1 MADDIKNPPALTDEQ
16 IQQIIKANRE
26 GRPLDITKTFSD
38 EFGMG
43 GGEKEVVEYM
53 GSGVTERQLH
63 ELKAKFGTEGVE
75 LDPRGLPGH
84 YRGLVGLSSTP
95 GDKEAMYKH
104 LFGKN
109 NVKPIGGT
117 GRYIIRVWRG
127 GKPVDVLDDEPSFTM
142 RDISD
147 LSGLVPEVATS
158 LALYMKKIPKASA
171 AGLLAHVGAAAW
183 GAIGGQAAGGLKDA
197 ALRYAIDEPIGWE
210 EIGSRRVKH
219 AALETALGGI
229 IPYAGQKVV
238 SALKPSTMFP
248 AAQGFSKKIAA
259 EGVESARWLEAK
271 TRTPAGTGMKFP
283 LTAGEATGVKGIQEY
298 EQLSERIS
306 RLVDPTKKLRAA
318 QASAITKGQYGVKET
333 RGAIDLDLGMKVAQ
347 RLGELESGVARG
359 AAHFARTGVKEAEK
373 QAAAV
378 TGNLGQSVLDT
389 GAQLRQTLRSTVESK
404 KAALKES
411 YKKADEARMAITGA
425 EERFIVPTETSQLGK
440 EIAGGETL
448 VKEIKQTSPL
458 LGPRGGK
465 LADVTTGTTTEPISW
480 AVPAYKE
487 AQSFARIGSDRQ
499 SLAAMIEARATFGEV
514 IGRANATGKGELGGG
529 FSVGQAKRFY
539 KALSQDID
547 ASLKKLSPDV
557 AALYKSAQTDA
568 KALFD
573 NYTRNPVLN
582 RIRRDATE
590 GGIDE
595 VGDIMAVFTAGRGKP
610 SMLRDMEKLLPP
622 AEYLSLKRGILA
634 ELGDKATV
642 QIGKGEAVIDFGVFQ
657 RNLANLHPEFAQK
670 LVGGK
675 AQYVRLQQ
683 ALNDFGTAAEAGG
696 RKSIL
701 QQPVSVGQDSL
712 DALRNSL
719 DDPAM
724 FSSVKEN
731 IEKAIK
737 LKARQRKEFANE
749 LTKKIRAG
757 EALPEINADKFIDD
771 FVLEVGDYKLVRDAL
786 EKLPQDLREEV
797 ARQTVRRMFQKSNEM
812 ARQSFGELVLQ
823 EEASVITGSK
833 LQKLMYG
840 GDAQRKIIQE
850 ILPRETQDF
859 MDNLLKYQLAI
870 ETSRRNAGSVGGM
883 ARDYVLGNLS
893 ASVGNMAMARL
904 IFAGPMQSFL
914 KQAASSP
921 SALDRLAA
929 AIGRGLEYKIPGQV
943 GKVRIPAGLGGGKQL
958 FPDKVGPYRVLI
970 ASKLDEEVL
979 GLANLWGEATKDLD
993 DIQREALEKTYI
1005 SLTGDAP
1012 ELSDDEIAA
1021 LVTKKKV
1028 APALRKTL
1036 KEQRLQLRMP
1046 RRNK

>member
-16 IQQIIKANRE
+16 IQQIIKATRE
-26 GRPLDITKTFSD
+26 GRPLDVQQTFSE

-43 GGEKEVVEYM
+43 GGEKEVAKYR

-75 LDPRGLPGH
+75 LDPRGLPGA
-84 YRGLVGLSSTP
+84 YRSVAGLASTP
-95 GDKEAMYKH
+95 GDKEAVYKQ

-109 NVKPIGGT
+109 NVKPIGET

-127 GKPVDVLDDEPSFTM
+127 GKPVDVLDDEPSLTL
-142 RDISD
+142 RDVSD

-158 LALYMKKIPKASA
+158 MAVYMKKFPKATP
-171 AGLLAHVGAAAW
+171 AGIASHIGAAAW
-183 GAIGGQAAGGLKDA
+183 GAMGGQVVGGLKDA
-197 ALRYAIDEPIGWE
+197 ALRAAIDEPVDWE

-229 IPYAGQKVV
+229 IPYAGQKAV

-259 EGVESARWLEAK
+259 EGVEAAGQLEAK
-271 TRTPAGTGMKFP
+271 MATPAGTGMKFP
-283 LTAGEATGVKGIQEY
+283 LTAGETTGVKGIQEY

-306 RLVDPTKKLRAA
+306 RLVDPTKQLRAA
-318 QASAITKGQYGVKET
+318 QESAITKGQFGVKET
-333 RGAIDLDLGMKVAQ
+333 RGAIDPDLGMKVAQ

-404 KAALKES
+404 KAALKKS

-425 EERFIVPTETSQLGK
+425 EERFILPTETSQLGK
-440 EIAGGETL
+440 EITGGETL
-448 VKEIKQTSPL
+448 IKETKQTTPL
-458 LGPRGGK
+458 FLPKGGK
-465 LADVTTGTTTEPISW
+465 VDVTTGTTTEPIGW

-539 KALSQDID
+539 KALSNDID
-547 ASLKKLSPDV
+547 ASLEKLSPDV

-573 NYTRNPVLN
+573 GYTKNPVLN
-582 RIRRDATE
+582 RIRRDAAE
-590 GGIDE
+590 GGLAE
-595 VGDIMAVFTAGRGKP
+595 VGDIMGLFTSGRGKP
-610 SMLRDMEKLLPP
+610 SLLRDMEKLLPP

-675 AQYVRLQQ
+675 EQYVRLQQ

-701 QQPVSVGQDSL
+701 QQPASVGQDSL

-731 IEKAIK
+731 INKAIS

-757 EALPEINADKFIDD
+757 DALPEINADKFIDD

-797 ARQTVRRMFQKSNEM
+797 ARQTIRRMFQKSNEM
-812 ARQSFGELVLQ
+812 AKQSFDELVLQ
-823 EEASVITGSK
+823 DKASVITGSK

-893 ASVGNMAMARL
+893 ASVGNIAMAKL
-904 IFAGPMQSFL
+904 IFSGPMQSFL

-929 AIGRGLEYKIPGQV
+929 ALGSGLEYKIPGQV
-943 GKVRIPAGLGGGKQL
+943 GKVRIPAGLGGGKSL
-958 FPDKVGPYRVLI
+958 FPDKVGPYRVML
-970 ASKLDEEVL
+970 ASKLDKEVM

-1021 LVTKKKV
+1021 LVAKNKV
-1028 APALRKTL
+1028 VPALRKTL
-1036 KEQRLQLRMP
+1036 KEQRFQARMP

>member
-1 MADDIKNPPALTDEQ
+1 MADDIKNPPALTNEQ

-127 GKPVDVLDDEPSFTM
+127 GKPVDVLDDEPSLTL
-142 RDISD
+142 RDVSD

-158 LALYMKKIPKASA
+158 LAIYMKKFPKATP
-171 AGLLAHVGAAAW
+171 AGIAGHIGAAAW
-183 GAIGGQAAGGLKDA
+183 GAVGGQAVGGLKDA
-197 ALRYAIDEPIGWE
+197 ALRWAIDEPIGWE
-210 EIGSRRVKH
+210 EIGTKRVKH

-259 EGVESARWLEAK
+259 EGVGGAGQLEAK
-271 TRTPAGTGMKFP
+271 TGMKFP

-318 QASAITKGQYGVKET
+318 QEAAITKGQFGVKET
-333 RGAIDLDLGMKVAQ
+333 RGAIDPDLGMKVAQ

-440 EIAGGETL
+440 EITGGETL

-458 LGPRGGK
+458 LGPRGEK
-465 LADVTTGTTTEPISW
+465 LVDVTTGTTTEPIGW

-499 SLAAMIEARATFGEV
+499 SLDAMIEARATFGEV

-539 KALSQDID
+539 KALSNDID
-547 ASLKKLSPDV
+547 ASLEKLSPDV

-573 NYTRNPVLN
+573 GYTRNPVLN
-582 RIRRDATE
+582 RIRRDAAE

-595 VGDIMAVFTAGRGKP
+595 VGDIMALFTAGRGKP

-642 QIGKGEAVIDFGVFQ
+642 PIGKGEAVIDFGVFQ

-701 QQPVSVGQDSL
+701 QQPASVGQGSL

-731 IEKAIK
+731 INKAIS

-812 ARQSFGELVLQ
+812 AKQSFDELVLQ
-823 EEASVITGSK
+823 DKASVITGSK

-840 GDAQRKIIQE
+840 GGAQRKIIQE

-883 ARDYVLGNLS
+883 ARDYVLGNLN
-893 ASVGNMAMARL
+893 ASVGNMAMAKL

-929 AIGRGLEYKIPGQV
+929 ALGRGLEYKIPGQV
-943 GKVRIPAGLGGGKQL
+943 GKVRIPAGVGGGKPL
-958 FPDKVGPYRVLI
+958 FPDKVGPYKVML
-970 ASKLDEEVL
+970 ASKLDEEVM

-993 DIQREALEKTYI
+993 DIQRDAIEKTYI

-1021 LVTKKKV
+1021 LVAKKKV

-1036 KEQRLQLRMP
+1036 KEQRLQLRMKQ
-1046 RRNK
+1046 RQ